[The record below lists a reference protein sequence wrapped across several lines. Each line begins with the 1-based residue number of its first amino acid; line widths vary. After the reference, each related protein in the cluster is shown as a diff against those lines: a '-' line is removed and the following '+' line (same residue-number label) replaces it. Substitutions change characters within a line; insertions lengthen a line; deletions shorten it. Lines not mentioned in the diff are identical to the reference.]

1 MTFYVLRIHAPF
13 TLQIAENVSM
23 ATDLTADFEMVHF
36 EISDP
41 LMITYKK
48 SEVLWVFLREGIR
61 HWQRQ
66 EQRAK

>member
-1 MTFYVLRIHAPF
+1 MSA
-13 TLQIAENVSM
+13 N
-23 ATDLTADFEMVHF
+23 LTADFEMVHF

-48 SEVLWVFLREGIR
+48 SEVLWVVFTEAIR

-66 EQRAK
+66 GQRAE